1 MPGSNPTLASADSPR
16 KTPLRL
22 NGLCILVLDD
32 EEPIRRVLEYY
43 LVSQGCTVKTAPH
56 GRAGLDLLLR
66 EEFDLVVVD
75 LQMAE
80 MDGIAFIEEAR
91 RIWPGLGVIPMT
103 GYADIK
109 AETRLRDLGCWP
121 VLTKPISWSDLTE
134 RALTEI
140 RAGRERVG
148 VLPQLNPERVQK
160 QLRLLS
166 RISEAALSHQDAME
180 AFEGLSVGLGQ
191 IVERTIVGVFGLED
205 YEQILTLNLREP
217 VAHAVLEQVQE
228 EVLRRCAALVGR
240 PVAGWTVHLQVKG
253 EIDPD
258 VVFVPDVLTVPLI
271 SAGEVRGLLVLAGR
285 PGEPYATLDLTFL
298 YNLAGTFATILWAI
312 RKLQASALHDYLTGA
327 DNRAHFEAQFD
338 IFWKLAVRRN
348 QPITLALLDV
358 DQFKSINDC
367 HGHVVGDQ
375 VLKEVAGIIRG
386 MARASD
392 IVARYGG
399 DEFIILLPQTGVE
412 AGQSLAQRICDAVSR
427 HVVEVGGQPVQ
438 FTISI
443 GVASCRPQEGRDQSA
458 DLFNRADLALYE
470 SKRRGRNCVSSA
482 PVGENELPPAEVVSS
497 GPEAATAPWIL
508 VVDDDPDIC
517 RVMEVFLESQGHRV
531 KVSGNAREALE
542 WLDHD
547 GADCGVVFSDL
558 SMPEIDGFTFL
569 AEVGR
574 RRPDC
579 VGVVITGFAT
589 KENAVDSLRR
599 GAFDFV
605 EKPLQMDGF
614 LAVAARALEHFRL
627 RRENR
632 RYHLHLEAMVEA
644 RNAELVQALAEV
656 RRANESILETFV
668 LMLDARDPDTNQH
681 SLRVR
686 KISRI
691 IGEKLGLKGVE
702 LATLETGALL
712 HDIGKIALPDAILMK
727 VGKPNEAEWE
737 QIRSHPENGFRILQ
751 ACSWLSDAAEIVR
764 SHHER
769 IDGKGYPRALSVDHM
784 GLGARIVML
793 ADSYDTMRSR
803 RVYRAP
809 LDPDYA
815 RKELIG
821 NRGTQ
826 FDTEVVDAFLACEAE
841 IERAVQWSLQGEDGG
856 CGASG

>member
-1 MPGSNPTLASADSPR
+1 MTDSDQHLPSAESIE
-16 KTPLRL
+16 KHLLPLQ
-22 NGLCILVLDD
+22 GLRVLVLDD
-32 EEPIRRVLEYY
+32 EEPIRRVVEYY

-80 MDGIAFIEEAR
+80 MDGIAFIEEAH
-91 RIWPGLGVIPMT
+91 RIWPGLGVVPMT

-109 AETRLRDLGCWP
+109 AEERLRQIGCWP
-121 VLTKPISWSDLTE
+121 VLQKPISWAELTS

-140 RAGRERVG
+140 KAGRERVG
-148 VLPQLNPERVQK
+148 VLPQLNPERVQR

-205 YEQILTLNLREP
+205 YEQILTLTLREP
-217 VAHAVLEQVQE
+217 VAVSVLEQVQE
-228 EVLRRCAALVGR
+228 EVLRRCSALMGR
-240 PVAGWTVHLQVKG
+240 PISGWTVHLQVKG
-253 EIDPD
+253 KIDSSAI
-258 VVFVPDVLTVPLI
+258 FVPDVLTVPLI
-271 SAGEVRGLLVLAGR
+271 SEGEVRGLLVLAGR
-285 PGEPYATLDLTFL
+285 PGEPCAAGDLTFL

-312 RKLQASALHDYLTGA
+312 RQLQASALHDYLTGA
-327 DNRAHFEAQFD
+327 DNRAHFEAQID

-348 QPITLALLDV
+348 QPITLALLDL
-358 DQFKSINDC
+358 DQFKAINDLY
-367 HGHVVGDQ
+367 GHAAGDQ
-375 VLKEVAGIIRG
+375 VLKEVSGIIRG

-392 IVARYGG
+392 IVARFGG
-399 DEFIILLPQTGVE
+399 DEFIVLLPQTGKD
-412 AGQSLAQRICDAVSR
+412 AGLSLSQRICDAVSR
-427 HVVEVGGQPVQ
+427 HEVKFGGQTLH

-443 GVASCRPQEGRDQSA
+443 GVASCRPQEGREKSDE
-458 DLFNRADLALYE
+458 LFQRADLALYE
-470 SKRRGRNCVSSA
+470 AKRQGRNRVSLV
-482 PVGENELPPAEVVSS
+482 PDEEIENPSAEVLSTGAEVS
-497 GPEAATAPWIL
+497 TAPWIL
-508 VVDDDPDIC
+508 VLDDDPEIC
-517 RVMEVFLESQGHRV
+517 RVMQVFLESQGHRV
-531 KVSGNAREALE
+531 KVSGTAREALE
-542 WLDHD
+542 SLDKD
-547 GADCGVVFSDL
+547 GDDCGVVFSDL
-558 SMPEIDGFTFL
+558 SMPDIDGFTFL

-579 VGVVITGFAT
+579 VWVVITGYAT

-605 EKPLQMDGF
+605 EKPFQMDGF
-614 LAVAARALEHFRL
+614 LAVAARAMEHYRL

-644 RNAELVQALAEV
+644 RNAELVRALAEV

-686 KISRI
+686 TISRI
-691 IGEKLGLKGVE
+691 IGQKLGFKGSA

-727 VGKPNEAEWE
+727 VGKPDEAEWQ
-737 QIRSHPENGFRILQ
+737 QIRTHPENGYRILQ
-751 ACSWLSDAAEIVR
+751 ACSWLAEAAEIVR

-769 IDGKGYPRALSVDHM
+769 VDGKGYPRALAGELT

-793 ADSYDTMRSR
+793 ADAYDTMRSR
-803 RVYRAP
+803 RIYRSP
-809 LDPDYA
+809 RDPDFA
-815 RKELIG
+815 RKELIQ

-826 FDTEVVDAFLACEAE
+826 FDIGVVDAFLSCETE
-841 IERAVQWSLQGEDGG
+841 IEQVVKWPSP
-856 CGASG
+856 